1 MWQVIVFF
9 LGWLI
14 MQPTHALIFGDPTP
28 VQQVSTG
35 QLVVEQL
42 IWYGGTNSLITQQDE
57 CSSVVVGTQPLTII
71 TVAHCLRDAK
81 INPQT
86 RIPVVKLFLGQPV
99 PALRAALYNRFNEI
113 EQNLANDLAVL
124 IFDGDAPEG
133 IKAIPVINSINETS
147 VLLCGYGRGN
157 SEPRLEQPS
166 CADKQVLSAE
176 DDFYLFVPEIYEQ
189 LDPLLHLQ
197 FRAQFLAKRA
207 MIRST
212 SALLAVSRVEN
223 DRYQFQLPMPTRGD
237 SGGPWLVKG
246 NNGEQG
252 VIAVTS
258 FIETFYRKN
267 KQWPFFNEYPAPLSD
282 FPYAAYG
289 VRLDTAEAQTLFK
302 RARLEGADITT
313 ME

>member
-14 MQPTHALIFGDPTP
+14 MHPAHALIFGEPTP

-42 IWYGGTNSLITQQDE
+42 RWYGGTNSLITQQDE

-86 RIPVVKLFLGQPV
+86 RIPVVKLFLGKPV

-113 EQNLANDLAVL
+113 EQNLASDLAVL

-133 IKAIPVINSINETS
+133 IKAIPVLNSINATS
-147 VLLCGYGRGN
+147 ILLCGYGRGDN
-157 SEPRLEQPS
+157 EPQLEQPS
-166 CADKQVLSAE
+166 CAHKRVMSAE

-189 LDPLLHLQ
+189 LDPLLH
-197 FRAQFLAKRA
+197 
-207 MIRST
+207 M
-212 SALLAVSRVEN
+212 
-223 DRYQFQLPMPTRGD
+223 
-237 SGGPWLVKG
+237 
-246 NNGEQG
+246 
-252 VIAVTS
+252 
-258 FIETFYRKN
+258 
-267 KQWPFFNEYPAPLSD
+267 
-282 FPYAAYG
+282 
-289 VRLDTAEAQTLFK
+289 
-302 RARLEGADITT
+302 
-313 ME
+313 

>member
-1 MWQVIVFF
+1 MGQVIILFVS
-9 LGWLI
+9 WMI
-14 MQPTHALIFGDPTP
+14 IHPAQAVIFGEPTP

-35 QLVVEQL
+35 QLIVDQL
-42 IWYGGTNSLITQQDE
+42 KWYGGTNSLVTQQDE

-81 INPQT
+81 ITPQT
-86 RIPVVKLFLGQPV
+86 RIPVVKLFLGKPV
-99 PALRAALYNRFNEI
+99 PALRAALYNRFNEVK
-113 EQNLANDLAVL
+113 QNLASDLAVL
-124 IFDGDAPEG
+124 VFDGDAPEG
-133 IKAIPVINSINETS
+133 IHALPVLNSINETS
-147 VLLCGYGRGN
+147 VLLCGYGRGDSDPN
-157 SEPRLEQPS
+157 LEQPS
-166 CADKQVLSAE
+166 CADKKLLSAE

-223 DRYQFQLPMPTRGD
+223 DRYQFQLPMPTLGD

-246 NNGEQG
+246 HNGEQG

-267 KQWPFFNEYPAPLSD
+267 KQWPFFNEHPAPLSD

-289 VRLDTAEAQTLFK
+289 VRLDTAEAQALFK
-302 RARLEGADITT
+302 RARLEGADITI
-313 ME
+313 MD